1 VRTFSF
7 EAADASTLLG
17 SDLRRVDFDADARGL
32 VIAETVLVMCDSPRW

>member
-32 VIAETVLVMCDSPRW
+32 VIAETLLVMCDSPRW